1 MFGVRRSMLGVR
13 RFSAK
18 LINVESAE
26 LTKGRRAGLRIT
38 IARHLGAD
46 EAMARRAS
54 HDVDGDCRH
63 PALHRSRVGDRNFL
77 WFHTAVSAQDVV
89 VDRSGLGL
97 PLQQNRS
104 CDCGDGARRRY
115 LGDARDLSCRVS
127 IGVLELASPASSA
140 CAFSS
145 IWTARLYAL
154 ACIFTGRLAHVLAR
168 VCWFAVSCDSFGDR
182 YLFSYALAD

>member
-1 MFGVRRSMLGVR
+1 MLGVR

-18 LINVESAE
+18 LINIESAK
-26 LTKGRRAGLRIT
+26 LTKGRRAGLRIA
-38 IARHLGAD
+38 IARRLGAD
-46 EAMARRAS
+46 EALARCAS
-54 HDVDGDCRH
+54 HDVDGDRRH
-63 PALHRSRVGDRNFL
+63 AAFHRSRVGHRDFL

-89 VDRSGLGL
+89 VDRCGLGL

-104 CDCGDGARRRY
+104 CDCGDGARRRH

-127 IGVLELASPASSA
+127 IRVLELASPASSA